1 MYLLNVFINN
11 PISHSLS
18 EISQHKNTYVLQQS
32 TRMGKKKSIR
42 NQIHT
47 LFRMTPQ
54 CSSASNR
61 EVASCISSWV
71 SDVKQSIKKIIKMKS
86 QQ

>member
-18 EISQHKNTYVLQQS
+18 ETSQQENTHVLQQS
-32 TRMGKKKSIR
+32 AKMEGKNPSEIKLT
-42 NQIHT
+42 H
-47 LFRMTPQ
+47 LFSMTSQ
-54 CSSASNR
+54 CSSASNIK
-61 EVASCISSWV
+61 VASCISTWV

-86 QQ
+86 EQ